1 MSHPGGGGSSGGEAA
16 STTKSATDHV
26 KQLSD
31 ARKQVLANPKLYSS
45 VVKGVVPLLAN
56 TGASQHLSI
65 RRWTAEFVAETFA
78 TPALPTREKDVL
90 APFVLDTIQTIVEN
104 AAEDTQVLRSMM
116 QTAASLYPIALRWM

>member
-1 MSHPGGGGSSGGEAA
+1 MSLSGGEV
-16 STTKSATDHV
+16 STTKSAADHV
-26 KQLSD
+26 KQLND

-45 VVKGVVPLLAN
+45 VVKGVVPLLAA
-56 TGASQHLSI
+56 TTQHLSI
-65 RRWTAEFVAETFA
+65 RRWTAEFVAETFS

-104 AAEDTQVLRSMM
+104 QAEDVMVLRSMI

>member
-1 MSHPGGGGSSGGEAA
+1 MSQPGEVAA
-16 STTKSATDHV
+16 TSPSDHV
-26 KQLSD
+26 KQLND

-45 VVKGVVPLLAN
+45 VVKGVVPLL
-56 TGASQHLSI
+56 GSSSHHLSI

-90 APFVLDTIQTIVEN
+90 APFVLDTIQTIIEN
-104 AAEDTQVLRSMM
+104 PSEDVHVLRNMI